1 MNSYL
6 IKEPK
11 TSNEFELYYKLRWEI
26 LRKPHGKLIG
36 TERDEF
42 EDKSYHL
49 MITKSSNEILAAG
62 RLHKIEKENCG
73 QIRYMAVSENYQRRG
88 LGKTILINL
97 EKYAINNDINKIIL
111 HSRENAI
118 DFYKKNGYEVIKK
131 THILYDSIQHWMM
144 LKNNNLGI

>member
-11 TSNEFELYYKLRWEI
+11 TSNEFELYYKFRWEI
-26 LRKPHGKLIG
+26 LRKPHGQLIG

-49 MITKSSNEILAAG
+49 MITKSSHEILAVG
-62 RLHKIEKENCG
+62 RLHKIEKENCA

-111 HSRENAI
+111 HSRENVI

>member
-1 MNSYL
+1 
-6 IKEPK
+6 
-11 TSNEFELYYKLRWEI
+11 
-26 LRKPHGKLIG
+26 
-36 TERDEF
+36 
-42 EDKSYHL
+42 
-49 MITKSSNEILAAG
+49 
-62 RLHKIEKENCG
+62 
-73 QIRYMAVSENYQRRG
+73 MAVSENYQRRG

-111 HSRENAI
+111 HSRENVI